1 MSSPTPEVTD
11 TGEDELAGPPSAFD
25 AYVER
30 VAPDT
35 LAVTAWLDPPAD
47 TQLSD
52 RFVVRMDGRLRAASE
67 EGSASGSGAVRFEH
81 EESVEG
87 LIGGCGPVAVTARVT
102 GIRAGEWEV
111 SADTAMR
118 IGDGRSARRVEA
130 RLARWS
136 WTRWSPV
143 ADVGAFSARSCRLPF
158 AMAPGTAFG
167 VWPAMAIIGIALA
180 LFVQGWL
187 SGVRRLGLAH
197 LLPVSVAAVAGG
209 LVGAKLWYLM
219 VHRAA
224 RRRDGWC
231 IQGLVAG
238 VTVVGALLVAL
249 TGLPV
254 GRFLDAT
261 APALL
266 FGMAVGR
273 IGCFFGGCCYGR
285 PTSSRLGIWSSDRH
299 VGVRRIPT
307 QLMESLLAASL
318 GGAAVAGLLAEPVPR
333 GGVFLAALGAYT
345 LLRQRL
351 LAWRAEQ
358 RQTSW
363 LTVAASVA
371 AGLALAGGTV
381 LAWI

>member
-1 MSSPTPEVTD
+1 
-11 TGEDELAGPPSAFD
+11 
-25 AYVER
+25 
-30 VAPDT
+30 
-35 LAVTAWLDPPAD
+35 
-47 TQLSD
+47 
-52 RFVVRMDGRLRAASE
+52 
-67 EGSASGSGAVRFEH
+67 
-81 EESVEG
+81 
-87 LIGGCGPVAVTARVT
+87 
-102 GIRAGEWEV
+102 
-111 SADTAMR
+111 
-118 IGDGRSARRVEA
+118 
-130 RLARWS
+130 
-136 WTRWSPV
+136 
-143 ADVGAFSARSCRLPF
+143 
-158 AMAPGTAFG
+158 
-167 VWPAMAIIGIALA
+167 MAIIGIALA